1 MWLTLFLTTEYGRI
15 CFMRN
20 LLFIYNPR
28 AGKGSIGTHLG
39 DIVDIFTKDGFKVTI
54 YPTQCHGDGEV
65 IARQWAKDFDR
76 IVCAGGDGTLDE
88 IVTGVMSAGTDIAIG
103 YLPTGSTNDFA
114 RSIGLPRTIRK
125 AAERASSGKPFRCDI
140 GRFNSRYF
148 VYVAA
153 FGLFT
158 DVTYETDQ
166 NMKNI
171 FGYSAYLAEAVKRLP
186 GIRSIPLKVCY
197 DGNVIT
203 DNFLVGLV
211 TNSDSVGGMKSI
223 TGPDVK
229 LDDGVFEVMLV
240 RAPDNIFDFN
250 LIAPA
255 ILDRRIKSDNVICF
269 KCSDLSIESDE
280 PIAWNLD
287 GEFGGSFDRIEIE
300 NMHEAAEF
308 IV

>member
-1 MWLTLFLTTEYGRI
+1 MKD
-15 CFMRN
+15 

-39 DIVDIFTKDGFKVTI
+39 DIVDIFTNGGYRVTV
-54 YPTQCHGDGEV
+54 YPTKCHGDGEV
-65 IARQWAKDFDR
+65 VARQWCDRFDR

-88 IVTGVMSAGTDIAIG
+88 IVTGVMAAGAGMPIG
-103 YLPTGSTNDFA
+103 YLPTGSTNDFG
-114 RSIGLPRTIRK
+114 RSIGIPKSIRR
-125 AAERASSGKPFRCDI
+125 AAQTAVSDNLFRCDL
-140 GRFNSRYF
+140 GKFNSRYF

-171 FGYSAYLAEAVKRLP
+171 FGYTAYLAEAVKRLP
-186 GIRSIPLKVCY
+186 SIRSIPLRITY
-197 DGNVIT
+197 DDNVIS

-211 TNSDSVGGMKSI
+211 TNSDSVGGIKGI

-229 LDDGVFEVMLV
+229 LDDGIFEVLLV
-240 RAPDNIFDFN
+240 RAPDNILEFN

-255 ILDRRIKSDNVICF
+255 IIDRRIKSDNVICLQ
-269 KCSDLSIESDE
+269 CSNLLIESDE
-280 PIAWNLD
+280 PIAWTLD
-287 GEFGGSFDRIEIE
+287 GEFGGLVDRAEIE
-300 NMHEAAEF
+300 NMHEAVEF
-308 IV
+308 VV